1 MSILVHLM
9 LVFTREIHLCWSL
22 SQASKTGNMSN
33 QLLLVTNRTTQQ
45 LLGTSMPDQQLL
57 VPDQQ
62 WLVMSMLFLLMLVF
76 FTGKI

>member
-1 MSILVHLM
+1 
-9 LVFTREIHLCWSL
+9 
-22 SQASKTGNMSN
+22 MSN

-45 LLGTSMPDQQLL
+45 LLATSMPDQPLL

-62 WLVMSMLFLLMLVF
+62 WLVMFMLFLLMLVF